1 MFHIKIN
8 KIMPYV
14 IPVIVIGLATMY
26 YYFNPLIKSNPF
38 QCTWRLCT
46 GTQCPACGFQR
57 ALHALMHGH
66 FLEALRYNFF
76 FVVSIPYCFLIV
88 LTTWYNYHN
97 MFDKLKEI
105 VFHKYT
111 VYSFI
116 ILFCVWW
123 IARNLLHI

>member
-1 MFHIKIN
+1 ME
-8 KIMPYV
+8 
-14 IPVIVIGLATMY
+14 G
-26 YYFNPLIKSNPF
+26 S
-38 QCTWRLCT
+38 
-46 GTQCPACGFQR
+46 
-57 ALHALMHGH
+57 
-66 FLEALRYNFF
+66 
-76 FVVSIPYCFLIV
+76 
-88 LTTWYNYHN
+88 YHN